1 MVLKRFLALPLLLLT
16 SPVFAQD
23 FSQSG
28 GTRQTTCYETVYR
41 EEYVPGTKNNP
52 GYVRRYNERVQV
64 LCDPEGPHSTQSNPR
79 PQARSSTDDNSC
91 VEGTILGGLLGGGIG
106 GLISRGDGRWIAV
119 PTGAVAGALLGC
131 QVDGG

>member
-1 MVLKRFLALPLLLLT
+1 MKRLLPLTLLLLT
-16 SPVFAQD
+16 TPVMAQD
-23 FSQSG
+23 YSQPG
-28 GTRQTTCYETVYR
+28 GTQQTACYETVYR

-52 GYVRRYNERVQV
+52 GYVRRYNERIEVTCENETRQT
-64 LCDPEGPHSTQSNPR
+64 TQSTR
-79 PQARSSTDDNSC
+79 RDDNSC
-91 VEGTILGGLLGGGIG
+91 VEGTVIGGLLGGGIG

>member
-1 MVLKRFLALPLLLLT
+1 MEIVRLLSLPLLLLT
-16 SPVFAQD
+16 SPVLAQD

-28 GTRQTTCYETVYR
+28 GTRQTSCYETVYR
-41 EEYVPGTKNNP
+41 EEYVPGTKDNP
-52 GYVRRYNERVQV
+52 GYVRRYNERVEVPCEQ
-64 LCDPEGPHSTQSNPR
+64 PQ
-79 PQARSSTDDNSC
+79 PQARAPQPTGDNNSC

>member
-1 MVLKRFLALPLLLLT
+1 MEMKALLATSLLFLT
-16 SPVFAQD
+16 SPVLAQD

-28 GTRQTTCYETVYR
+28 GTRQTSCYETVYR
-41 EEYVPGTKNNP
+41 EEYVPGTKDNP
-52 GYVRRYNERVQV
+52 GYVRRYNERVEV
-64 LCDPEGPHSTQSNPR
+64 PCEETQPQPR
-79 PQARSSTDDNSC
+79 AAQPTGDNNSC
-91 VEGTILGGLLGGGIG
+91 VEGTVIGGLLGGGIG

>member
-1 MVLKRFLALPLLLLT
+1 MKHLMLLPLLLAAM
-16 SPVFAQD
+16 PVRADYYQP
-23 FSQSG
+23 G
-28 GTRQTTCYETVYR
+28 GTQQTSCYETEYR
-41 EEYVPGTKNNP
+41 EEYVPGTKANP
-52 GYVRRYNERVQV
+52 GYIRRYNERIEVP
-64 LCDPEGPHSTQSNPR
+64 CGNEDR
-79 PQARSSTDDNSC
+79 PTRQPTGGGEDNNSC

>member
-1 MVLKRFLALPLLLLT
+1 MKRLLPLTLLLLT
-16 SPVFAQD
+16 TPVMAQD
-23 FSQSG
+23 YSQPG
-28 GTRQTTCYETVYR
+28 GTQQTACYETVYR

-52 GYVRRYNERVQV
+52 GYVRRHNERIEVP
-64 LCDPEGPHSTQSNPR
+64 CENETRHTTQSTRRDN
-79 PQARSSTDDNSC
+79 NSC
-91 VEGTILGGLLGGGIG
+91 VEGTVIGGLLGGGIG